1 MKQIK
6 HAVWAIMV
14 LLLSGTT
21 VSMGDEAKKNEPSLL
36 FDGGTDAILAT
47 KNNFRIIYTDEVT
60 GGCLPKPKRL
70 KDKMELQLRRNGIGF
85 NPDGSEFDDTIVLSA
100 LGFRA
105 GPNYCAVSLTVKLKT
120 WVAVKV
126 PYSKDVPSGQMTYVP
141 YIYTMGHYLL
151 TGKRGS
157 MQRRLEKVAAELG
170 DQTYLNIARARD
182 RLFPQFPT
190 IEKNYKENGQ
200 KNGSILTP

>member
-1 MKQIK
+1 
-6 HAVWAIMV
+6 
-14 LLLSGTT
+14 
-21 VSMGDEAKKNEPSLL
+21 
-36 FDGGTDAILAT
+36 
-47 KNNFRIIYTDEVT
+47 
-60 GGCLPKPKRL
+60 
-70 KDKMELQLRRNGIGF
+70 
-85 NPDGSEFDDTIVLSA
+85 
-100 LGFRA
+100 
-105 GPNYCAVSLTVKLKT
+105 
-120 WVAVKV
+120 
-126 PYSKDVPSGQMTYVP
+126 MTYVP

-151 TGKRGS
+151 TGKRRS

>member
-1 MKQIK
+1 MKR
-6 HAVWAIMV
+6 VWFGMAV
-14 LLLSGTT
+14 LLSLSGTVFAEEGKT
-21 VSMGDEAKKNEPSLL
+21 ESKPNLL

-70 KDKMELQLRRNGIGF
+70 KDKMELQLRHNGIGF
-85 NPDGSEFDDTIVLSA
+85 NPKGSEFDDTIVLSA

-120 WVAVKV
+120 WVKVQV
-126 PYSKDVPSGQMTYVP
+126 PYSKDVPSGQMTYIP

-182 RLFPQFPT
+182 RLFPQFPS

>member
-1 MKQIK
+1 MKRV
-6 HAVWAIMV
+6 VWGFAAFV
-14 LLLSGTT
+14 CLQSSLFSEETAAP
-21 VSMGDEAKKNEPSLL
+21 VQEAPNLL
-36 FDGGTDAILAT
+36 FDGGTDALLAT
-47 KNNFRIIYTDEVT
+47 KNSFRIIYSDEVT

-70 KDKMELQLRRNGIGF
+70 RDKMELQLRRNGIGVD
-85 NPDGSEFDDTIVLSA
+85 PDGGEFDDTIVLSA

-126 PYSKDVPSGQMTYVP
+126 PYSKDVPSGQMTFVP
-141 YIYTMGHYLL
+141 YVYQVGHYLL

-170 DQTYLNIARARD
+170 DQTYLNIARSRD
-182 RLFPQFPT
+182 RLFKKFPS
-190 IEKNYKENGQ
+190 IEKNYEANAR
-200 KNGSILTP
+200 KNGSIYTP